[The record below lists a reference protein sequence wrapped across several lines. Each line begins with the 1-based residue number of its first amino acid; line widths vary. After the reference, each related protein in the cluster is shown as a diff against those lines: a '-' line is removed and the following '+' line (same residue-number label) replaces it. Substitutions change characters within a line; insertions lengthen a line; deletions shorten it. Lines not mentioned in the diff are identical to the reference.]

1 MLKRRQKSMYI
12 VHALQKPIERK
23 HTSQTTSNINWNWGG
38 FVPLLLPA
46 DTGRIL
52 IQPRS
57 TVLWPVRCGGVIPR
71 QMWRNS
77 DWSWTCPAQWLPPA
91 GGNHP
96 TLKLP
101 FHGALKTR
109 HCYTST
115 LYSLIIVVFSG
126 PSSPA
131 LAMLWLGLHP
141 TKQWIWEAPPKI
153 TNWIYRVSERRSV
166 LTTLLCKSDKTV
178 YDTVSDVVESEVHQ
192 CQQNSDA

>member
-1 MLKRRQKSMYI
+1 MKERDLHFPSTKYLHKLDVEEKAEKH

-77 DWSWTCPAQWLPPA
+77 DWS
-91 GGNHP
+91 
-96 TLKLP
+96 
-101 FHGALKTR
+101 
-109 HCYTST
+109 
-115 LYSLIIVVFSG
+115 
-126 PSSPA
+126 
-131 LAMLWLGLHP
+131 
-141 TKQWIWEAPPKI
+141 
-153 TNWIYRVSERRSV
+153 
-166 LTTLLCKSDKTV
+166 
-178 YDTVSDVVESEVHQ
+178 
-192 CQQNSDA
+192 